1 MFIPGGTAERP
12 GWNLSG
18 HTEGALIGGSFL
30 SVPEGFTVTP
40 PAECPPKAPSPLAK
54 PRPRDEAE
62 VEATSPRLR
71 EAARGTHPRGGTQ
84 PLTYFAPLP
93 SSRLTPSEAEEECG
107 SPLTLWQTRVL
118 SGE

>member
-12 GWNLSG
+12 GWTLSG

-62 VEATSPRLR
+62 VEATEPSAEGGCEGDASPRR
-71 EAARGTHPRGGTQ
+71 HAAPD
-84 PLTYFAPLP
+84 LLCP
-93 SSRLTPSEAEEECG
+93 SSV
-107 SPLTLWQTRVL
+107 Q
-118 SGE
+118 